1 MPEPVFFRVVDEFTP
16 SSNSEQWFRLPTF
29 ALSYLNIAVRVPQPA
44 ANQEVT
50 INDIVGFISRI
61 SVFVRGASV
70 FDADGLSAWIIGSLL
85 YCRKPPFLKR
95 PLGSTSSRH
104 EANIY
109 IPFSRKPLMP
119 TSGIKPV
126 SQGESLLYMRFGTVP
141 TGAKITVG
149 AVGWRENNPEW
160 TVRVSKYTQSVSAT
174 GPGDLIL
181 APVGPILGFIFR
193 EDNPKE
199 SADTSILEEIR
210 LLIQGVED
218 TLISYDVDLLIGD
231 QAITTYANL
240 LSPDHKH
247 VENTA
252 ATYTQ
257 NAITQAAQTGLL
269 SVSRYMPLLLDELY
283 DPDAVIAVPPG
294 ADVRLRYNATATGTL
309 DLYLVE
315 MFVIPERV
323 PTGAGAGIPA

>member
-29 ALSYLNIAVRVPQPA
+29 ALSYLNIAVRMPQPA
-44 ANQEVT
+44 ANQNIT
-50 INDIVGFISRI
+50 IENLVNWISRI

-70 FDADGLSAWIIGSLL
+70 FDADGLSAWVIGSLL
-85 YCRKPPFLKR
+85 FCRKPPFLKR
-95 PLGSTSSRH
+95 PIGSTSSRH

-109 IPFSRKPLMP
+109 VPFSRKPLMP

-126 SQGESLLYMRFGTVP
+126 AQGESLLYMRFGTVP
-141 TGAKITVG
+141 TGAKITIG
-149 AVGWRENNPEW
+149 AVGWRENQPEW
-160 TVRVSKYTQSVSAT
+160 TVRVSRYTQSVSAT

-199 SADTSILEEIR
+199 TADTSILEEIR

-218 TLISYDVDLLIGD
+218 TLISYDVDLLLGD
-231 QAITTYANL
+231 QALTTYANL
-240 LSPDHKH
+240 ITPDHQH
-247 VENTA
+247 VENTSGA
-252 ATYTQ
+252 YTQ
-257 NAITQAAQTGLL
+257 NALTQSAQVGPL
-269 SVSRYMPLLLDELY
+269 SVSRFMPLLLDEMY

-294 ADVRLRYNATATGTL
+294 ADVRLRYNATGTGTL
-309 DLYLVE
+309 DVYLVE
-315 MFVIPERV
+315 MFVIPER
-323 PTGAGAGIPA
+323 APAVTPA

>member
-1 MPEPVFFRVVDEFTP
+1 MPEPIFFRVVDEFTP
-16 SSNSEQWFRLPTF
+16 SSNSEHWFRLPTF
-29 ALSYLNIAVRVPQPA
+29 ALSHLNIAVRVPQPA
-44 ANQEVT
+44 ANQNIT
-50 INDIVGFISRI
+50 IENLMNWISRI
-61 SVFVRGASV
+61 SVLVRGASI
-70 FDADGLSAWIIGSLL
+70 FDADGLAAWVIGSML

-95 PLGSTSSRH
+95 PLGSTSYRH

-109 IPFSRKPLMP
+109 VPFSRKPLMP

-126 SQGESLLYMRFGTVP
+126 AQGESLLYMRFGTVP
-141 TGAKITVG
+141 SGARITIG
-149 AVGWRENNPEW
+149 AVGWRENAPEW
-160 TVRVSKYTQSVSAT
+160 TVKVSKYTQTVSAT

-210 LLIQGVED
+210 LLIQGIED

-240 LSPDHKH
+240 LTQDHTH

-252 ATYTQ
+252 SSYAQ
-257 NAITQAAQTGLL
+257 NATTLSAQVGLL
-269 SVSRYMPLLLDELY
+269 SVSRFMPLLLDEMY

-294 ADVRLRYNATATGTL
+294 ADVRLRYNATAVGTL
-309 DLYLVE
+309 DVYLIE
-315 MFVIPERV
+315 MFVIPERT
-323 PTGAGAGIPA
+323 PTAASAGMLA

>member
-1 MPEPVFFRVVDEFTP
+1 MPEPIFFRVVDEFTP
-16 SSNSEQWFRLPTF
+16 SSNSEYWFRLPTF
-29 ALSYLNIAVRVPQPA
+29 ALSFLNISVRVPQPG
-44 ANQEVT
+44 ANQDVT
-50 INDIVGFISRI
+50 INNLVGFISRI
-61 SVFVRGASV
+61 SVFVRGAGI
-70 FDADGLSAWIIGSLL
+70 FDADGLSAWVIGSLL
-85 YCRKPPFLKR
+85 YARKPPFLKR
-95 PLGSTSSRH
+95 PLGSGSSRH
-104 EANIY
+104 AANIY
-109 IPFSRKPLMP
+109 VPFSRKPLMP

-126 SQGESLLYMRFGTVP
+126 SQGESLLYLRFGSVP
-141 TGAKITVG
+141 SGARITVG

-160 TVRVSKYTQSVSAT
+160 TVRVSKYTQTVSAT

-210 LLIQGVED
+210 FLIQGVED

-231 QAITTYANL
+231 QAITTYADLNA
-240 LSPDHKH
+240 PDHRH

-252 ATYTQ
+252 GSYTQ
-257 NAITQAAQTGLL
+257 NALTQAAQIGLPP
-269 SVSRYMPLLLDELY
+269 VSRYMPLLLDELY

-309 DLYLVE
+309 DVYLIE
-315 MFVIPERV
+315 MFVIPERAQTGT
-323 PTGAGAGIPA
+323 PT

>member
-29 ALSYLNIAVRVPQPA
+29 ALSHLNIAVRMPQPA
-44 ANQEVT
+44 ANQNIT
-50 INDIVGFISRI
+50 IENLVNWISRI
-61 SVFVRGASV
+61 SVFVRGASI
-70 FDADGLSAWIIGSLL
+70 FDADGLAAWVIGSHLF
-85 YCRKPPFLKR
+85 CRKPPFLKR

-109 IPFSRKPLMP
+109 VPFSRKPLMP

-126 SQGESLLYMRFGTVP
+126 AQGESLLYMRFGTVP
-141 TGAKITVG
+141 TGAKITIG
-149 AVGWRENNPEW
+149 AVGWRENQPEW
-160 TVRVSKYTQSVSAT
+160 TVRVSRYTQSVSAT

-199 SADTSILEEIR
+199 TADTSILEEIR

-218 TLISYDVDLLIGD
+218 TLISYDVDLLLGD

-240 LSPDHKH
+240 ITPDHQH

-252 ATYTQ
+252 ASYTQ
-257 NAITQAAQTGLL
+257 NALTQSAQTGPL
-269 SVSRYMPLLLDELY
+269 SVSRFMPLLLDEMY

-294 ADVRLRYNATATGTL
+294 ADVRLRYTATGTGTL
-309 DLYLVE
+309 DVYLVE
-315 MFVIPERV
+315 MFVIPERA
-323 PTGAGAGIPA
+323 PAGTPA

>member
-16 SSNSEQWFRLPTF
+16 SSNSEHWFRLPTF
-29 ALSYLNIAVRVPQPA
+29 ALSYLNIAVRVPQPT
-44 ANQEVT
+44 ANANFT

-70 FDADGLSAWIIGSLL
+70 FDADGLSAWVIGSYL
-85 YCRKPPFLKR
+85 YAKKPPFLKR
-95 PLGSTSSRH
+95 PISSTTYRH

-126 SQGESLLYMRFGTVP
+126 AQGESLLYFRFGTVP
-141 TGAKITVG
+141 SGTRITVG
-149 AVGWRENNPEW
+149 AVGWRENSPEW
-160 TVRVSKYTQSVSAT
+160 TVRVSKYTQSVTAT

-210 LLIQGVED
+210 FLIQGIED
-218 TLISYDVDLLIGD
+218 TLVSYDVDLLIGD
-231 QAITTYANL
+231 NAITTYAYL
-240 LSPDHKH
+240 LFPDHQH
-247 VENTA
+247 VENVA

-257 NAITQAAQTGLL
+257 NAVTHAAHTGLL

-294 ADVRLRYNATATGTL
+294 ADVRLRYTATGTGTL
-309 DLYLVE
+309 DVYLVE
-315 MFVIPERV
+315 MFVIPERA
-323 PTGAGAGIPA
+323 PAGTTA

>member
-29 ALSYLNIAVRVPQPA
+29 ALSYLNIAVRMPQPA
-44 ANQEVT
+44 ANQNIT
-50 INDIVGFISRI
+50 IENLVNWISRI
-61 SVFVRGASV
+61 SVFVRGASI
-70 FDADGLSAWIIGSLL
+70 FDADGLAAWVIGSLL
-85 YCRKPPFLKR
+85 FCRKPPFLKR
-95 PLGSTSSRH
+95 PIGSTSSRH

-109 IPFSRKPLMP
+109 VPFSRKPLMP

-126 SQGESLLYMRFGTVP
+126 AQGESLLYMRFGTVP
-141 TGAKITVG
+141 TGAKITIG
-149 AVGWRENNPEW
+149 AVGWRENQPEW
-160 TVRVSKYTQSVSAT
+160 TVRVSRYTQSVSAT

-199 SADTSILEEIR
+199 TADTSILEEIR

-240 LSPDHKH
+240 ITPDHQH

-252 ATYTQ
+252 AAYTQ
-257 NAITQAAQTGLL
+257 NALTQSAQTGPL
-269 SVSRYMPLLLDELY
+269 SVSRFMPLLLDEMY

-294 ADVRLRYNATATGTL
+294 ADVRLRYTATGTGTL
-309 DLYLVE
+309 DVYLVE
-315 MFVIPERV
+315 MFVIPERA
-323 PTGAGAGIPA
+323 PAGTPA

>member
-29 ALSYLNIAVRVPQPA
+29 ALSHLNIAVRVPQPA
-44 ANQEVT
+44 ANQDIT

-70 FDADGLSAWIIGSLL
+70 FDADGLAAWVIGSLL
-85 YCRKPPFLKR
+85 YCRKPPVVKR
-95 PLGSTSSRH
+95 PIGSASSRH

-109 IPFSRKPLMP
+109 VPFSRKPLMP

-126 SQGESLLYMRFGTVP
+126 AQGESLLYMRFGTVP
-141 TGAKITVG
+141 TGARITVG
-149 AVGWRENNPEW
+149 AVGWRENAPEW
-160 TVRVSKYTQSVSAT
+160 TVRVSKYTQNVSAT

-199 SADTSILEEIR
+199 SADTSILEELR

-218 TLISYDVDLLIGD
+218 TLISYDVDLLLGD
-231 QAITTYANL
+231 QAITSYANL
-240 LSPDHKH
+240 LSPDHAH
-247 VENTA
+247 VENVA
-252 ATYTQ
+252 STYTQ
-257 NAITQAAQTGLL
+257 NAVTRTAQIGLL

-309 DLYLVE
+309 DVYLIE
-315 MFVIPERV
+315 MFVIPERA
-323 PTGAGAGIPA
+323 PAGAPT